1 MGLHGEA
8 CVVGIAERPAERKF
22 AGTPALSLEQW
33 AGLAADAL
41 ADAGIESVGRRRP
54 RVCR

>member
-41 ADAGIESVGRRRP
+41 ADAGHRIGRRRRR